1 MGMFDNYNTIPTTW
15 PDNRIAFLNINE
27 YDNITL
33 GATSTHYFT
42 LPVAEE
48 DIVEY
53 RVSYKQGLSIILEKK
68 YGECLIEEFEG
79 GFYLQVTVTPEQSR
93 LFNAYNK
100 DTFIQLALK
109 FVDGS
114 VSYSDLFRLAMIDS
128 INPATLDESSEG
140 IEDSSENIE
149 EDDEDY

>member
-42 LPVAEE
+42 LPVAET

-53 RVSYKQGLSIILEKK
+53 RVSYKQGLSIIVEKET
-68 YGECLIEEFEG
+68 GECVIEEYEG
-79 GFYLQVTVTPEQSR
+79 GSYLKVVITPDDSR

-100 DTFIQLALK
+100 DTFVQLALK
-109 FVDGS
+109 LVDGT
-114 VSYSDLFRLAMIDS
+114 VSYSDMFRLAMIDS
-128 INPATLDESSEG
+128 INTSALESSSEG
-140 IEDSSENIE
+140 
-149 EDDEDY
+149 

>member
-1 MGMFDNYNTIPTTW
+1 MSGMFDKYDLQQAGVW

-33 GATSTHYFT
+33 GATSYHYFT
-42 LPVAEE
+42 LPTIPD
-48 DIVEY
+48 DISDY
-53 RVSYKQGLSIILEKK
+53 RVSYKQGLSIILEKNF
-68 YGECLIEEFEG
+68 GECIIEPYG
-79 GFYLQVTVTPEQSR
+79 TGYYLQVTLTPEESR

-100 DTFIQLALK
+100 DTFVQLALK

-128 INPATLDESSEG
+128 INPNTLDESSEG
-140 IEDSSENIE
+140 
-149 EDDEDY
+149 